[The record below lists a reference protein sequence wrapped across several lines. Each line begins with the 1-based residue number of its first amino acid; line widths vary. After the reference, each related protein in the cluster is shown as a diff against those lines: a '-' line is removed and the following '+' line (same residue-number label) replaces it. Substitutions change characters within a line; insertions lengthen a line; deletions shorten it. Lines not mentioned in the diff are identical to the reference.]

1 MWTILRQLI
10 RDLENPDSA
19 TRVRTLQVLVMLEE
33 TQALDA
39 VKELAAHDPDSRVQQ
54 LAQAAYKHIAAAK
67 QRGYTTDAA
76 LRQHFG
82 IGDRPVREAD
92 AEQRL
97 INSLIG
103 DLAADPTA
111 ADELTYLRAAWERV
125 DAVADVR
132 APLPPP
138 SPSVAVAPRPTS
150 DIEFLDEGL
159 SPEFREYLRKVD
171 GTQHHMD

>member
-1 MWTILRQLI
+1 MWTITRNLLQ
-10 RDLENPDSA
+10 DLENPDPPV
-19 TRVRTLQVLVMLEE
+19 RVRTLQVLVMLEE
-33 TQALDA
+33 TLALEA
-39 VKELAAHDPDSRVQQ
+39 VQELAAHDPDERVRQF
-54 LAQAAYKHIAAAK
+54 AQNAVKHIAAAK

-92 AEQRL
+92 PEQRL
-97 INSLIG
+97 INSLIV
-103 DLAADPTA
+103 DLAADPTV

-138 SPSVAVAPRPTS
+138 SPSMAVVPQPR
-150 DIEFLDEGL
+150 DEIEFLDEGL
-159 SPEFREYLRKVD
+159 SAEFREYMRRANA
-171 GTQHHMD
+171 TQHHLD